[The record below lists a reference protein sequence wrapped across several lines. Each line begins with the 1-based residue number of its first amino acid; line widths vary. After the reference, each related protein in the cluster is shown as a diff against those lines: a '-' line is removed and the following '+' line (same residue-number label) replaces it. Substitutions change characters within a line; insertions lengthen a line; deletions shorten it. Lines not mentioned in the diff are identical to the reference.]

1 MALNKPVL
9 HKKTPQLVIAQIQIQ
24 IRKLFYS
31 LDLIFRVFLRE
42 VKGDAFIHVKTEPC
56 RAEWYKTCC
65 FSKCIIAYL

>member
-56 RAEWYKTCC
+56 CAEWYKTLQNASLLC
-65 FSKCIIAYL
+65 